1 MEIYMKKIKILH
13 IITRFDKGGSAENT
27 LLTVI
32 GLDKERY
39 DVTMAYGSSTE
50 SLMSESEARANRN
63 DQERVRSGGVK
74 LILIPELVRSISPL
88 KDLKAFL
95 RIFLL
100 IKREKYTIVHT
111 HTSKAGILGRWA
123 ALFAGVP
130 IIIHTPHGHAFIGYF
145 GRFMT
150 SLFILIERI
159 TAIFTDTIITLTD
172 RCKEEHVEFKI
183 AKAERFRTI
192 HSGVEMERFLNLH
205 IDREKKK
212 RSLGITDGYPVIG
225 TVGRFISIKGHKYL
239 IDAIK
244 IVSERIPDVRFIF
257 VGEGPLRPEL
267 IKQAESLGV
276 IDKILF
282 LGWREEIPEIISII
296 DLFVLTSLYE
306 GMGKVFIEA
315 MIMGKPVIA
324 TRVGGIPDIVRDG
337 EDGILIPPK
346 ESKRLAE
353 AIITL
358 LEDKDKREKMGRS
371 GKMHASLYSDKAMV
385 AKIDTLYNKWILKK
399 IEKRG

>member
-1 MEIYMKKIKILH
+1 MKRYKVLH

-39 DVTMAYGSSTE
+39 NVTMAHGPSTE
-50 SLMSESEARANRN
+50 SLMSESEARANRRG
-63 DQERVRSGGVK
+63 QERAKSAGIK
-74 LILIPELVRSISPL
+74 LILIPELIRCISPV

-95 RIFLL
+95 KIFLL
-100 IKREKYTIVHT
+100 IKREKYTIIHT

-145 GRFMT
+145 GR
-150 SLFILIERI
+150 LAAYIFILTERI

-172 RCKEEHVEFKI
+172 KCKKEHVEFKI
-183 AKAERFRTI
+183 APPERFRTI
-192 HSGVEMERFLNLH
+192 HSGVEMERFLNLN
-205 IDREKKK
+205 IDAEKKR
-212 RSLGITDGYPVIG
+212 RSLGITDGYLVVGTIG
-225 TVGRFISIKGHKYL
+225 RLAPIKGHKYL

-244 IVSERIPDVRFIF
+244 TVSDKIANVRFLF
-257 VGEGPLRPEL
+257 VGEGPLRLKL
-267 IKQAESLGV
+267 IKQAEFLGV

-282 LGWREEIPEIISII
+282 LGWREDIPEILSVI

-306 GMGKVFIEA
+306 GMGKVFIET
-315 MIMGKPVIA
+315 MVMEKPVVA

-337 EDGILIPPK
+337 EDGILIPAK
-346 ESKRLAE
+346 ESIRLAD

-358 LEDKDKREKMGRS
+358 LEDKDKRKKMGRS
-371 GKMHASLYSDKAMV
+371 GKGRASLYSDKDMV
-385 AKIDTLYNKWILKK
+385 AKIDRLYNEWIQ
-399 IEKRG
+399 EKDGR